1 MKVWYIKGLLPS
13 LQENI
18 IISKS
23 WPKLYTSVADVIVYI
38 LCLLLWNSS
47 FTSLS
52 TNLGSAMGLNWHLLF
67 LHFSHIWLRSLLLSE
82 WPFGILMSIITFQN
96 KRDICQ
102 ANILLFFF
110 FSNFKL
116 IKNSTRK
123 QKWFSKLW
131 KEEELEKGI
140 SPVLKLCHYMSSIFK
155 PNFYHIFHNRDRIW
169 VADI

>member
-110 FSNFKL
+110 
-116 IKNSTRK
+116 
-123 QKWFSKLW
+123 
-131 KEEELEKGI
+131 
-140 SPVLKLCHYMSSIFK
+140 LKLQTHQKQYKEAKMIFK
-155 PNFYHIFHNRDRIW
+155 VVEGGGAGERDFTSVKIVSLYVINF
-169 VADI
+169 